1 MQRQKRQ
8 PTLSEVSNRRDWFI
22 NYKLISS
29 SYEIFLRH
37 LLAITMTTI
46 VIILAIYSTFAV
58 YQPLYIYELISSFR
72 SILLTM
78 IAKKKSWGIG
88 KTKSPVWEHTAGDM

>member
-8 PTLSEVSNRRDWFI
+8 PTLSKFSNRVDWFI

-29 SYEIFLRH
+29 IYEIFLQH

-58 YQPLYIYELISSFR
+58 YQLLY
-72 SILLTM
+72 
-78 IAKKKSWGIG
+78 
-88 KTKSPVWEHTAGDM
+88 VH